1 MDSGNVFEQFSQAV
15 NEGDIVQLDKILNYF
30 KTKNTN
36 NDKSIPMDFIT
47 KPINEQYGT
56 CLEVASKNGHWDILR
71 ILLKQF
77 KYHV

>member
-1 MDSGNVFEQFSQAV
+1 MDSGNVFELFSQAV
-15 NEGDIVQLDKILNYF
+15 NEGDFVQLYEILNYF
-30 KTKNTN
+30 KTN
-36 NDKSIPMDFIT
+36 NANNNKSIPKDFIT